1 MSKVIEQLDKE
12 LLEAELEFSRVA
24 DIEEESGY
32 SDAMLSMDR
41 AYADGYRDGLALAM
55 RILKEAN

>member
-1 MSKVIEQLDKE
+1 MNTALEQLNKE
-12 LLEAELEFSRVA
+12 LLEADLEFTKAA
-24 DIEEESGY
+24 DIEEEGGY

-41 AYADGYRDGLALAM
+41 AYADGYRDGIALAI

>member
-1 MSKVIEQLDKE
+1 MNKAIEQLDKE
-12 LLEAELEFSRVA
+12 LLEAELEFSKAA
-24 DIEEESGY
+24 DIEEEGGY

-55 RILKEAN
+55 RIIKETN

>member
-1 MSKVIEQLDKE
+1 MNTVLEQLDKE
-12 LLEAELEFSRVA
+12 LLEAELEFTKAA
-24 DIEEESGY
+24 DIEEEGGY

-41 AYADGYRDGLALAM
+41 AYADGFRDGLALAI